1 MIKNVKNVIL
11 VSGLVLAIMFCLVS
25 PVFATDTNNAVDLPI
40 ISNNEATTDNNEQVN
55 NQEENNTV
63 ANNEENN
70 TEPELNNENVNN
82 SNTNTAAN
90 GTLPQTGVTED
101 STIIFFIAICI
112 ISAIY
117 AYKKIRDYKNIK

>member
-1 MIKNVKNVIL
+1 MIRNVKNVIL
-11 VSGLVLAIMFCLVS
+11 VSGLVLVIMFGLVS
-25 PVFATDTNNAVDLPI
+25 PVLATDTNGAVDLPI
-40 ISNNEATTDNNEQVN
+40 ISNNEVTTGNNEQSN
-55 NQEENNTV
+55 NQETNNTV
-63 ANNEENN
+63 ANNEVNN

-82 SNTNTAAN
+82 SNTVAN

-101 STIIFFIAICI
+101 ATIIFFIAICI

>member
-1 MIKNVKNVIL
+1 MIRNVKNVIL
-11 VSGLVLAIMFCLVS
+11 VSGLVLVIMFGLVS
-25 PVFATDTNNAVDLPI
+25 PVLATDTNGAVDLPI
-40 ISNNEATTDNNEQVN
+40 ISNNEVTTGNNEQA
-55 NQEENNTV
+55 NNTV
-63 ANNEENN
+63 ANNEVNN

-82 SNTNTAAN
+82 SNAVAN

-101 STIIFFIAICI
+101 ATIIFFIAICI